1 MPLLESIHSPQDL
14 KKLTLPQLTALAAEV
29 RGFMVKSVAVTGGH
43 LASSL
48 GAVDLTVALYR
59 VFSPPVDKIIWD
71 VGHQAYAHK
80 ILTGRRRRF
89 VRLRQWGGLSGFPN
103 RAESPYDILTCGHSS
118 TSISAGLGLARGRDR
133 QHRKHRVVAVIGDGS
148 LSNGLAL
155 EGLNDAGRSRSDL
168 LVILND
174 NTMSIS
180 APVGGLSNYLNRI
193 ITGTLY
199 NAWKPRFENLIK
211 SIPGV
216 GAAALKLANFLEEA
230 AKGLVA
236 PGMLFEELG
245 FRYFGPVNGHDLGE
259 LIPTL
264 ERVRNLAGP
273 ILLHV
278 QTQKGKGYAP
288 AEKNPVGFHGTP
300 AFDSV
305 SGERQGGGGFTFSQ
319 AFAQALLPAARRNP
333 KVVAVVAAMTAGT
346 ALEEFAKQLPAQ
358 FFDVGIAEGHAVTM
372 AGGLAASGMR
382 PVVAVYST
390 FLQRAYD
397 QIFHDVCLQNLPVV
411 FAVDR
416 AGLVGED
423 GPTHHGVFDLAYL
436 RHLPNM
442 TVLAPSSAGDLAGML
457 RWALRAPGPVALR
470 YPRGLAAPGT
480 PPAGRSVILPG
491 RARLLRKGQDLA
503 ILALGPLVGAAMEAA
518 ARLRALKI
526 DVAVVDARSV
536 KPLDEA
542 LIRRL
547 ASSTR
552 ALLTVEDH
560 ALAGGFGS
568 AVLEFLESAGL
579 LVGVAVVRLGLPD
592 RFVEQGS
599 IAQLQAKYGLTAAG
613 IEKSAQALLRLKKQ
627 PAAGARTHP

>member
-1 MPLLESIHSPQDL
+1 MPILESIQSPRDL
-14 KKLTLPQLTALAAEV
+14 KKLSLPELELLAAEV
-29 RGFMVKSVAVTGGH
+29 RDFMVRAVAATGGH

-59 VFSPPVDKIIWD
+59 FFSPPVDQVIWD

-80 ILTGRRRRF
+80 ILTGRREQF
-89 VRLRQWGGLSGFPN
+89 AQLRQFGGLSGFPK
-103 RAESPYDILTCGHSS
+103 REESPFDVLTSGHSS
-118 TSISAGLGLARGRDR
+118 TSISAALGLARGRDR
-133 QHRKHRVVAVIGDGS
+133 LRRKHRVVAVIGDGS
-148 LSNGLAL
+148 ISNGLAL
-155 EGLNDAGRSRSDL
+155 EGLNDAGRSRTDL

-174 NTMSIS
+174 NRMSIS
-180 APVGGLSNYLNRI
+180 APVGGLANYLNRI

-199 NAWKPRFENLIK
+199 NTWKPRVESLIK
-211 SIPGV
+211 AIPGV
-216 GAAALKLANFLEEA
+216 GAAALKLTYFFEEA
-230 AKGLVA
+230 AKGLVT

-245 FRYFGPVNGHDLGE
+245 FRYFGPVDGHDLSE
-259 LIPTL
+259 LIPLL
-264 ERVRNLAGP
+264 ERVRALSGP

-300 AFDSV
+300 KFDAA
-305 SGERQGGGGFTFSQ
+305 SGERQRGSGFTFSQ
-319 AFAQALLPAARRNP
+319 AFAQTLLAEARRDP
-333 KVVAVVAAMTAGT
+333 KIVAVVAAMTAGT
-346 ALEEFAKQLPAQ
+346 GLEAFAEKLPQQ
-358 FFDVGIAEGHAVTM
+358 FYDVGIAEGHAVTM
-372 AGGLAASGMR
+372 ASGLAAAGLR

-442 TVLAPSSAGDLAGML
+442 RILAPSNARELAGML
-457 RWALRAPGPVALR
+457 KGALRSPGPIALR
-470 YPRGLAAPGT
+470 YPRGLAAAAPLS
-480 PPAGRSVILPG
+480 AVRSVILPG
-491 RARLLRKGQDLA
+491 RAKVLRRGHDLA
-503 ILALGPLVGAAMEAA
+503 ILALGPLVEPALQAAEL
-518 ARLRALKI
+518 LRARKI
-526 DVAVVDARSV
+526 EATVVDARSV

-542 LIRRL
+542 LLRRL
-547 ASSTR
+547 AETTK
-552 ALLTVEDH
+552 AFLTVEDH

-579 LVGVAVVRLGLPD
+579 LSGAVLERIGLPD
-592 RFVEQGS
+592 HFVEQGT
-599 IAQLQAKYGLTAAG
+599 IAQLRQKYGLTAEG
-613 IEKSAQALLRLKKQ
+613 IEKRCLALVKKKL
-627 PAAGARTHP
+627 